1 MYISIGILFC
11 CNLYV
16 FGEHFWGR
24 YVSACADK
32 LTNVRRANT
41 TQAAPPPL
49 VVRSTQVAHAHVL
62 VVRGK
67 LVEHVLVVRGTK
79 IEHVL
84 VVRGTKVE
92 HVLVVIATYVEIV
105 LVVRGT

>member
-41 TQAAPPPL
+41 TQAAPPP
-49 VVRSTQVAHAHVL
+49 SCTQVAHAHVL

-67 LVEHVLVVRGTK
+67 LVEHVLEVRGTK

-92 HVLVVIATYVEIV
+92 HVLVVIATYVELV